1 MTMARSCRAT
11 GRSVGEIQVRGPW
24 VLSGYFK
31 GAGGKVVDDDGWFR
45 TGDVAHMD
53 ADGFITITD
62 RAKDVIKSGGEWI
75 SSIEIENLAVGHP
88 AVLEAAVIATRHP
101 RWQERP
107 LLLVHRK
114 QGVEVTKEEYAG
126 VPVGQDREVVAARRC
141 GVRRGAAAHRDR
153 QGAEDAAARA
163 VRRLAG
169 TRVTSL
175 RGAQRRGNL
184 HRGGRA
190 PT

>member
-1 MTMARSCRAT
+1 MPAHLMQ
-11 GRSVGEIQVRGPW
+11 GRTIYGADVRIVDDDGHELPRDGHSIGEIQVRGPW

-88 AVLEAAVIATRHP
+88 AVLEAAVIAARHA

-114 QGVEVTKEEYAG
+114 QGAACDQGGTAG
-126 VPVGQDREVVAARRC
+126 VPLR
-141 GVRRGAAAHRDR
+141 
-153 QGAEDAAARA
+153 
-163 VRRLAG
+163 
-169 TRVTSL
+169 TRSPS
-175 RGAQRRGNL
+175 
-184 HRGGRA
+184 GGC
-190 PT
+190 PTMWCSSTNCLIPRPASC

>member
-1 MTMARSCRAT
+1 MPVHLKQGRTIYGAEVRIVDDEGHELPRD

-53 ADGFITITD
+53 ADGFLTITD

-75 SSIEIENLAVGHP
+75 SSIEIENLAVEPSRG
-88 AVLEAAVIATRHP
+88 ARGRGDRRAHP

-114 QGVEVTKEEYAG
+114 QGAAVTKEEMLA
-126 VPVGQDREVVAARRC
+126 VPVGQDRQVVAAGRC
-141 GVRRGAAAHRDR
+141 GVRR
-153 QGAEDAAARA
+153 
-163 VRRLAG
+163 
-169 TRVTSL
+169 
-175 RGAQRRGNL
+175 
-184 HRGGRA
+184 
-190 PT
+190 